1 MLPPLPQQPPF
12 HPPFL
17 VPGPCMNGMNTK
29 DCLRLRGL
37 PFSATVQDVLDF
49 LKEHAAFVV
58 PGGVHMV
65 FNTQVSLNS
74 TSLIF
79 FFCLE
84 CKTLGVCL
92 KKS

>member
-1 MLPPLPQQPPF
+1 
-12 HPPFL
+12 
-17 VPGPCMNGMNTK
+17 MNGMNTK

-74 TSLIF
+74 TSLNF
-79 FFCLE
+79 FFCIE